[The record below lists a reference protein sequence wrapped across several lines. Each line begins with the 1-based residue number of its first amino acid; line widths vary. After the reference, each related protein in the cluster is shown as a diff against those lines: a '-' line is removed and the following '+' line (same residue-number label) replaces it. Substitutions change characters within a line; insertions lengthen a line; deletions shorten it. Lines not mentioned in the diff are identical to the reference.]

1 MRKWPHLLAAVLL
14 LNLLPA
20 VPLTAAE
27 TLNFS
32 CSAQVAEAFGK
43 SLMQEF
49 IQTSGIAAHTH
60 VSSSNLA
67 ISRLL
72 NGFSQIAGSARPL
85 SRQEIESGLIEIP
98 ICRDPLTIIVH
109 RDCSATSLTSDQV
122 RRIFNGEIDNWK
134 EICGKDQ
141 PVTAIVPG
149 RDTAAFANFH
159 RLAMRMNDIRYD
171 FMTWESTA
179 AVEAVRYLPGA
190 ISFIGHVAVME
201 ASDIKMLA
209 IDGKSVTDTDYPYV
223 QTFSLVTRGKPEQTA
238 RALIDFA
245 LSDRVTNFIVTHDM
259 IPVID

>member
-1 MRKWPHLLAAVLL
+1 MRKWSHLLVAVLL

-20 VPLTAAE
+20 APLSAAE

-43 SLMQEF
+43 PLMQEF
-49 IQTSGIAAHTH
+49 IEASGITAHTH

-67 ISRLL
+67 ISRLF

-85 SRQEIESGLIEIP
+85 RIQEVERGLIEVP
-98 ICRDPLTIIVH
+98 ICRDPLAIIVH
-109 RDCSATSLTSDQV
+109 RDCSAASLTSDQV

-149 RDTAAFANFH
+149 KDTSVFETFQ
-159 RLAMRMNDIRYD
+159 RQAMRMNDIRYD
-171 FMTWESTA
+171 YMTWKSTA

-190 ISFIGHVAVME
+190 VSFIGHVAAMDE
-201 ASDIKMLA
+201 PDIRMLD
-209 IDGKSVTDTDYPYV
+209 IDGKSVTDTGYPFM
-223 QTFSLVTRGKPEQTA
+223 QTFSLVTRGKPEQTV
-238 RALIDFA
+238 RALIDYA

-259 IPVID
+259 IPVIE